1 MTNKMHSLVVLILIG
16 LWLAWIA
23 TQQPTNVSSSSS
35 LGQKVSLPPV
45 TPPAMPPLP
54 IMTAPKTTIA
64 REITQT
70 PKPQIPGFTGFGS
83 IDGSG
88 LGSGS
93 GGTWLS
99 TVQTL

>member
-1 MTNKMHSLVVLILIG
+1 MKMHSLVVLILIG

-23 TQQPTNVSSSSS
+23 TQEPTRSSSS
-35 LGQKVSLPPV
+35 LQKDHLLPPV
-45 TPPAMPPLP
+45 KPPAMPPLP
-54 IMTAPKTTIA
+54 KMSRPITTPA

-70 PKPQIPGFTGFGS
+70 PKPQQVPGFTGFGS

-93 GGTWLS
+93 GGNWLS